1 MNIIIPLGG
10 IGERFVKENYT
21 EPKPLIKIFGKSMI
35 FHVIDNLKLYPND
48 NLIII
53 YNKELNKFNFNKI
66 LKTKYPNILLIEL
79 NKQTEGAAE
88 TVLIGLNS
96 IDNKML
102 NNKNI
107 LLDCDTFYKTDIL
120 SVYRNQKHNAV
131 FCFKDAQAKPIYSYI
146 KFDSNNI
153 INEIK
158 EKVKIS
164 NYANTGCYCFE
175 DGHVLKKYCELILS
189 DNIRQ
194 NNEFYTSGVIDAM
207 INDNHIFEA
216 NIIKYEDVVCVG
228 TPFQLKIYCSDITN
242 NLEKKR
248 FCFDLDNTL
257 VTSPEILNDYSTVKP
272 ITKNIEMLKFLKLL
286 GHTIII
292 YTARRMRTHNGNIG
306 LITKDIAEIT
316 INTLKKFDV
325 PYDELYFGKPYA
337 DFYIDDLAVNCHY
350 DLEKELGFYKTHIN
364 ERDFNE
370 ISSDKMDIIIKK
382 SINNKIEGE
391 IYYYQN
397 IPKELNQ
404 YFPLFIKYGYN
415 WYSMEKIK
423 GITISYMFVN
433 ESVTEELFQ
442 RIMNIFYEMHN
453 YKKSNVNTEL
463 NIYKNYV
470 NKIKERYSNYDY
482 SKFQNSDKIYN
493 YLINYFE
500 DYEKKKL
507 GKANIIHGDP
517 VFSNCILNNDNDIKL
532 IDMRGK
538 IDNTLTIYGD
548 IFYDYA
554 KIYQSLLGYDEILLD
569 KQISNEYKNKLINIF
584 FNYIIKNYG
593 EDYVK
598 IIKNITNSLLFTLI
612 PLHDNN
618 KCIDYY
624 NLINIPEIN
633 SSTHKGGAM
642 FFENIFKK

>member
-66 LKTKYPNILLIEL
+66 LKTKYPNVLLIEL

-96 IDNKML
+96 IDEKML

-120 SVYRNQKHNAV
+120 SIYRNQKHNAV
-131 FCFKDAQAKPIYSYI
+131 FCFKDAQSKPIYSYI
-146 KFDSNNI
+146 KFDSKNI

-175 DGHVLKKYCELILS
+175 DGHILKKYCELILS

-194 NNEFYTSGVIDAM
+194 NNEFYTSGVINAM

-216 NIIKYEDVVCVG
+216 NIIKYEDVICVG

-242 NLEKKR
+242 NSEKKR

-257 VTSPEILNDYSTVKP
+257 VTSPEILNDYSSVKP
-272 ITKNIEMLKFLKLL
+272 ISKNIEMLKFLKLL

-316 INTLKKFDV
+316 INSLKKFDV

-391 IYYYQN
+391 IFYYQN
-397 IPKELNQ
+397 IPNELKQ

-442 RIMNIFYEMHN
+442 RIMNIFYEIHN
-453 YKKSNVNTEL
+453 YKKSTNNIEL
-463 NIYKNYV
+463 NIYQNYV
-470 NKIKERYSNYDY
+470 NKIKERYNNYDY
-482 SKFQNSDKIYN
+482 SKFQNSEKIYN
-493 YLINYFE
+493 YLVNYFE
-500 DYEKKKL
+500 EYEEKNL
-507 GKANIIHGDP
+507 GKINIIHGDP
-517 VFSNCILNNDNDIKL
+517 VFSNSILNYDNDLKL

-569 KQISNEYKNKLINIF
+569 KQISNDYKNKLIDIF

-612 PLHDNN
+612 PLHNNN

-624 NLINIPEIN
+624 NLINIADIN
-633 SSTHKGGAM
+633 
-642 FFENIFKK
+642 

>member
-66 LKTKYPNILLIEL
+66 LKTKYPNVLLIEL

-96 IDNKML
+96 IDSKML

-120 SVYRNQKHNAV
+120 SIYRNQKHNAV
-131 FCFKDAQAKPIYSYI
+131 FCFKDAQSKPIYSYI

-175 DGHVLKKYCELILS
+175 DGHILKKYCELIMS

-194 NNEFYTSGVIDAM
+194 NNEFYTSGVINAM

-216 NIIKYEDVVCVG
+216 NIIKYEDVICVG

-272 ITKNIEMLKFLKLL
+272 ISKNIEMLKFLKLL

-316 INTLKKFDV
+316 INSLKKFDI

-507 GKANIIHGDP
+507 GIVNIIHGDP

-612 PLHDNN
+612 PLHNNN

-624 NLINIPEIN
+624 NLINISDIN
-633 SSTHKGGAM
+633 
-642 FFENIFKK
+642 

>member
-1 MNIIIPLGG
+1 
-10 IGERFVKENYT
+10 
-21 EPKPLIKIFGKSMI
+21 MI

-66 LKTKYPNILLIEL
+66 LKTKYPNVLLIEL

-96 IDNKML
+96 IDSKML

-120 SVYRNQKHNAV
+120 SIYRNQKHNAV
-131 FCFKDAQAKPIYSYI
+131 FCFKDAQSKPIYSYI

-175 DGHVLKKYCELILS
+175 DGHILKKYCELIMS

-194 NNEFYTSGVIDAM
+194 NNEFYTSGVINAM

-216 NIIKYEDVVCVG
+216 NIIKYEDVICVG

-272 ITKNIEMLKFLKLL
+272 IAKNIDMLKFLKLL

-316 INTLKKFDV
+316 INSLNKYDI

-453 YKKSNVNTEL
+453 YKKSNVNFEL

-470 NKIKERYSNYDY
+470 NKIKERYNNYDY

-507 GKANIIHGDP
+507 GKVNIIHGDP

-593 EDYVK
+593 ENYVK

-612 PLHDNN
+612 PLHNNN

-624 NLINIPEIN
+624 NLINISDIN
-633 SSTHKGGAM
+633 
-642 FFENIFKK
+642 

>member
-10 IGERFVKENYT
+10 IGERFKKENYN

-35 FHVIDNLKLYPND
+35 FHVIDNLKLNPND

-53 YNKELNKFNFNKI
+53 YNKELNKFNFNNI
-66 LKTKYPNILLIEL
+66 LKTKYPNIILVEL

-88 TVLIGLNS
+88 TILIGLNS
-96 IDNKML
+96 IDIKIL
-102 NNKNI
+102 DNKNI

-120 SVYRNQKHNAV
+120 SIYRNQKNNAV
-131 FCFKDAQAKPIYSYI
+131 FCFKDTQSKPIYSYI
-146 KFDSNNI
+146 KFDCKNI

-158 EKVKIS
+158 EKNKIS
-164 NYANTGCYCFE
+164 DYANTGCYCFIN
-175 DGHVLKKYCELILS
+175 GHILKKYCENILS
-189 DNIRQ
+189 NNIRQ
-194 NNEFYTSGVIDAM
+194 NNEFYTSGVINAM

-216 NIIKYEDVVCVG
+216 NIINYEDVVCVG

-242 NLEKKR
+242 NSEKKR

-257 VTSPEILNDYSTVKP
+257 VTSPEIVNDYTTVKP
-272 ITKNIEMLKFLKLL
+272 ISKNIEILKFLKLL

-292 YTARRMRTHNGNIG
+292 NTARRMRTHHGNIG
-306 LITKDIAEIT
+306 LIIKDIGEIT
-316 INTLKKFDV
+316 INTLKIFDI

-337 DFYIDDLAVNCHY
+337 HFYIDDLAVNCHY

-364 ERDFNE
+364 EREFNE

-382 SINNKIEGE
+382 STNNKIEGE
-391 IYYYQN
+391 IFYYQN
-397 IPKELNQ
+397 LPIELKHN
-404 YFPLFIKYGYN
+404 FPLFIKYGKN

-433 ESVTEELFQ
+433 ESISEELFQ
-442 RIMNIFYEMHN
+442 RLMNMFYEIHN
-453 YKKSNVNTEL
+453 YQKNTINNKL
-463 NIYKNYV
+463 NIYENYV
-470 NKIKERYSNYDY
+470 NKIKERYNNYDY
-482 SKFQNSDKIYN
+482 SKFPNSETIYN
-493 YLINYFE
+493 YLIDYFE
-500 DYEKKKL
+500 NYEKKKL
-507 GKANIIHGDP
+507 GKINIIHGDP
-517 VFSNCILNNDNDIKL
+517 VFSNCILNYDNDIKL

-538 IDNTLTIYGD
+538 IGNTLTLYGD

-569 KQISNEYKNKLINIF
+569 KQVSNDYKHKLTKIF
-584 FNYIIKNYG
+584 FNYIKKNYG
-593 EDYVK
+593 EEYII

-612 PLHDNN
+612 PLHNDP

-624 NLINIPEIN
+624 NLINISDFN
-633 SSTHKGGAM
+633 
-642 FFENIFKK
+642 

>member
-10 IGERFVKENYT
+10 IGERFIKENYK

-66 LKTKYPNILLIEL
+66 LKTKYPNVILIEL

-96 IDNKML
+96 IDEKML

-120 SVYRNQKHNAV
+120 SIYRNQKHNAV
-131 FCFKDAQAKPIYSYI
+131 FCFKDAQSKPIYSYI
-146 KFDSNNI
+146 KFDSKNI
-153 INEIK
+153 VNEIK

-175 DGHVLKKYCELILS
+175 DGHNLKKYCERIMS

-194 NNEFYTSGVIDAM
+194 NNEFYTSGVINAM
-207 INDNHIFEA
+207 INDNYIFEA
-216 NIIKYEDVVCVG
+216 NIIKYEDVICVG
-228 TPFQLKIYCSDITN
+228 TPFQLKIYCSDVTN
-242 NLEKKR
+242 NSEKKR

-257 VTSPEILNDYSTVKP
+257 VTSPEILNDYSSVKP
-272 ITKNIEMLKFLKLL
+272 ISKNIEMLKFLKLL

-316 INTLKKFDV
+316 INSLKKFDV

-370 ISSDKMDIIIKK
+370 ISSDKMDIVIKK
-382 SINNKIEGE
+382 STNNKIEGE
-391 IYYYQN
+391 IFYYQN
-397 IPKELNQ
+397 IPNELKQ

-442 RIMNIFYEMHN
+442 KIMNIFYEMHN
-453 YKKSNVNTEL
+453 YNKSNVNTEL

-507 GKANIIHGDP
+507 GKVNIIHGDP

-569 KQISNEYKNKLINIF
+569 KQISNDNKNKLINLF

-624 NLINIPEIN
+624 NLINIADIN
-633 SSTHKGGAM
+633 
-642 FFENIFKK
+642 

>member
-66 LKTKYPNILLIEL
+66 LKTKYPNVLLIEL

-96 IDNKML
+96 IDSKML

-120 SVYRNQKHNAV
+120 SIYRNQKHNAV
-131 FCFKDAQAKPIYSYI
+131 FCFKDAQSKPIYSYI

-175 DGHVLKKYCELILS
+175 DGHILKKYCELIMS

-194 NNEFYTSGVIDAM
+194 NNEFYTSGVINAM

-216 NIIKYEDVVCVG
+216 NIIKYEDVICVG

-272 ITKNIEMLKFLKLL
+272 IAKNIDMLKFLKLL

-316 INTLKKFDV
+316 INSLKKFDI

-453 YKKSNVNTEL
+453 YKKSNVNFEL

-470 NKIKERYSNYDY
+470 NKIKERYNNYDY

-507 GKANIIHGDP
+507 GKVNIIHGDP

-612 PLHDNN
+612 PLHNNN

-624 NLINIPEIN
+624 NLINISDIN
-633 SSTHKGGAM
+633 
-642 FFENIFKK
+642 